1 MSNALR
7 IGNRSIS
14 YEQAKEMLFPE
25 LIPQKGN
32 EAMLSTVPHEKVEDM
47 AVVFRLDL
55 HSESG
60 MMMSTRV
67 NQAILDGFGVTADQI
82 KQDAL
87 ENAPHTH
94 PASLRSM
101 QEVLGEMMGGFP
113 VPGPDPGQPT
123 LYVATMESMNRG
135 AGVLAYPGFLDEAAE
150 KLGGSFFILPSSI
163 HELLFL
169 QDNGTM
175 DRHELTAMVRSIN
188 AAEVSPEDQ
197 LSDNVYHYD
206 GKDRVFELAEKYDAR
221 KAERQTERPSV
232 LQALKEKSEA
242 ARPQPM
248 HARAARAGKEEVL

>member
-1 MSNALR
+1 
-7 IGNRSIS
+7 
-14 YEQAKEMLFPE
+14 
-25 LIPQKGN
+25 
-32 EAMLSTVPHEKVEDM
+32 
-47 AVVFRLDL
+47 
-55 HSESG
+55 
-60 MMMSTRV
+60 
-67 NQAILDGFGVTADQI
+67 
-82 KQDAL
+82 
-87 ENAPHTH
+87 
-94 PASLRSM
+94 M
-101 QEVLGEMMGGFP
+101 QEVLGDMMGGFP

-242 ARPQPM
+242 VRPQPM